1 VTKEYAIFVLTLH
14 PIHKLRPLDCTV
26 FGPYKIY
33 YNAYVSDWMLSNLGR
48 PVIIYSV
55 EGIIGNSFSKAFTKQ
70 NIEKRVSCE
79 RIRPLNG
86 NIFDAD

>member
-1 VTKEYAIFVLTLH
+1 
-14 PIHKLRPLDCTV
+14 
-26 FGPYKIY
+26 
-33 YNAYVSDWMLSNLGR
+33 MLSNLGR